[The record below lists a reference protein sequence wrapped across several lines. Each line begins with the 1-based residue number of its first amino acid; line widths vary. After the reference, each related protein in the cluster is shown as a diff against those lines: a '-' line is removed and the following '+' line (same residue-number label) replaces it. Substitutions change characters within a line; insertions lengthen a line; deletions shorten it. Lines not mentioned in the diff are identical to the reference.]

1 MQESAQAALSFVRSR
16 SESLGIDPN
25 FFEKSDLHLH
35 IPAGAQPK
43 DGPSAGVTIAT
54 ALVSLLT
61 GRIVRPDVSM
71 TGEITLRGQVL
82 PVGGIKEKVL
92 AAHRAGIK
100 TIILPRDNEQDL
112 DDIPEEIRNSV
123 KFIFADT
130 VEDVL
135 KNALEEKHGEDKG
148 NNRDVSEPDKVTKKS
163 TTRIVKTKE

>member
-1 MQESAQAALSFVRSR
+1 VLFRSVMQESAQAALSFVRSR
-16 SESLGIDPN
+16 AEKFGIDPE
-25 FFEKSDLHLH
+25 FFSRSDLHLH

-54 ALVSLLT
+54 ALVSLLS

-100 TIILPRDNEQDL
+100 TILLPRDNEQDL
-112 DDIPEEIRNSV
+112 DDIPEEIRKSV
-123 KFIFADT
+123 QFIFVEM
-130 VEDVL
+130 VEDVI
-135 KNALEEKHGEDKG
+135 KNALEEPSIE
-148 NNRDVSEPDKVTKKS
+148 NRMASETNPSQESPLKAAK
-163 TTRIVKTKE
+163 